1 MALNLG
7 ILHAQER
14 GQYTSDPHGYCRS
27 AGSSSSGT
35 APQQGESGTAPHA
48 HGLQQQQPLPSGV
61 TAWGPSTPR
70 SPRGAAAAAAGGG
83 SGGGVG
89 ARAGPLVG
97 GASNAARGL
106 RRASMSDLPPNA
118 SALAADS
125 LRRCGGGA
133 GGGGGHGG
141 HASSP
146 LAQPHDHSLAAHRH
160 ADAEEGGGGG
170 VHDGLATAA
179 AGHGHAAGQGLHAMH
194 AAVHAVNAA
203 QTLGG
208 AHTPHTSHTPHA
220 CNSPRTTTSGAD
232 PSHQQGVLSLV
243 TAPSSPRSSPRAG
256 SALSRPAST
265 ATAATAATAA
275 AAGRSPVRAAASF
288 VLNPDQ
294 ISKVAP
300 TTPLPPEVM
309 HQIQLQAQGYGLLP
323 GQTPSWVNCQPE
335 GVWRQLPQPLGVQL
349 RALQLL
355 AGEVGDEELSTAEVV
370 QQVILPQTMVSRWV

>member
-14 GQYTSDPHGYCRS
+14 GQYASDPHGYCRS

-61 TAWGPSTPR
+61 TAWGPPTPR
-70 SPRGAAAAAAGGG
+70 SPRGAAAATGGGGGG
-83 SGGGVG
+83 SGGSG

-125 LRRCGGGA
+125 LRR
-133 GGGGGHGG
+133 GGGGGGGGGQEG
-141 HASSP
+141 HAASP
-146 LAQPHDHSLAAHRH
+146 LAQPHDHSLTAHRH

-170 VHDGLATAA
+170 VHDGLANAA
-179 AGHGHAAGQGLHAMH
+179 AGHTAGHGLHAMH

-203 QTLGG
+203 QTLAGV
-208 AHTPHTSHTPHA
+208 HTSHTSHTPHT
-220 CNSPRTTTSGAD
+220 CNSPRTTMSGAD
-232 PSHQQGVLSLV
+232 PSHQPGPPSSM
-243 TAPSSPRSSPRAG
+243 TAPSSPRSSPRGA
-256 SALSRPAST
+256 SALSRPASIS
-265 ATAATAATAA
+265 AA
-275 AAGRSPVRAAASF
+275 AAGSSGVAVASRSPVRAAAPF
-288 VLNPDQ
+288 ILNPDQ

-309 HQIQLQAQGYGLLP
+309 QQIQLQAQGYGLLP

-349 RALQLL
+349 RALQSL